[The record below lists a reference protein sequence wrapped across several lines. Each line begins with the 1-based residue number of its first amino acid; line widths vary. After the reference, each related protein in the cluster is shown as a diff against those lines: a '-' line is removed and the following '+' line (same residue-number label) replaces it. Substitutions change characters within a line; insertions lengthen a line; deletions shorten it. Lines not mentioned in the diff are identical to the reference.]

1 MIRRWFGSLY
11 IKIFLS
17 FLATCVLFFIGLAV
31 FWNYYFTNLFYKD
44 TKDLLKTRSE
54 EVSKLLPSFQEGT
67 ISTRELRFG
76 IRIIARSINGH
87 IWLVDSNG
95 TILYGSSEK
104 ENTVIPKSA
113 DPMFIDG
120 LKGNSG
126 FAIGQYRMEEM
137 GREGVLTYYAPE
149 RLNGQP
155 IVVFLHVPVFEIS
168 QAIAAVR
175 LNIIVPLIFSLVAVG
190 LILYSLSRKM
200 AGPLQQMNR
209 AAIELANGDFSTR
222 VTVSSTDEVGQ
233 LAKSFNF
240 MIEQLQSWEDNRQE
254 FLANVSHELRSPLT
268 TLRGFIVAMNDK
280 VIPEHKYSHYLK
292 LCEYEVQRLQRLVN
306 DLLDLA
312 RIQNGVD
319 VFRTRPVII
328 KDALGEVLDIIRS
341 RMEEKGIDLEVS
353 LSDGNP
359 EPLRSDLDP
368 DRFAQI
374 MQNLLYN
381 AIQFTSAGQR
391 IEVRLLE
398 EDGEAVIIVR
408 DTGIGMNEEE
418 LGRIW
423 DRFYKAEHSRT
434 SYSDGTGLGL
444 TIVKHLV
451 TGMKGRISVHS
462 EVDSGT
468 EFAVRFPL
476 HANE

>member
-1 MIRRWFGSLY
+1 
-11 IKIFLS
+11 
-17 FLATCVLFFIGLAV
+17 V
-31 FWNYYFTNLFYKD
+31 FWNYYFTDLFYKD
-44 TKDLLKTRSE
+44 TKDLLKARFG
-54 EVSKLLPSFQEGT
+54 EVSKLLPSYQEGT

-76 IRIIARSINGH
+76 IRIIARSMKGE
-87 IWLVDSNG
+87 IWLVDSKG
-95 TILYGSSEK
+95 TILNGSSEK
-104 ENTVIPKSA
+104 ENTLIPKSV
-113 DPMFIDG
+113 DSLFIDG
-120 LKGNSG
+120 LKGHSG
-126 FAIGQYRMEEM
+126 FAIGQYRIEEL
-137 GREGVLTYYAPE
+137 GQEGVLTYYAPE

-175 LNIIVPLIFSLVAVG
+175 FNIVVPLLFSLVAVG
-190 LILYSLSRKM
+190 LILYILSRKLT
-200 AGPLQQMNR
+200 GPLQQMNR

-222 VTVSSTDEVGQ
+222 VPVTSTDEIGQ

-240 MIEQLQSWEDNRQE
+240 MIDQLQSWEDNRQE

-280 VIPEHKYSHYLK
+280 VIPEAKYSHYLK
-292 LCEYEVQRLQRLVN
+292 ICEYEVQRLQRLVN

-328 KDALGEVLDIIRS
+328 KDALREVLDVIRT
-341 RMEEKGIDLEVS
+341 RTEEKGIKLDVS
-353 LSDGNP
+353 LNDGNQG
-359 EPLRSDLDP
+359 PLRSDLDP
-368 DRFAQI
+368 DRFVQI

-381 AIQFTSAGQR
+381 AIQFTPSGQR
-391 IEVRLLE
+391 IEVMLFE
-398 EDGEAVIIVR
+398 EEGEAAIIVR
-408 DTGIGMNEEE
+408 DTGIGMTEEE
-418 LGRIW
+418 LARIW

-451 TGMKGRISVHS
+451 SGMKGRISANS
-462 EVDSGT
+462 EVGRGT
-468 EFAVRFPL
+468 EFTVRFPL
-476 HANE
+476 LENG